1 MHADQVKIVDRIIA
15 EMEKGVLPWRCQFE
29 ASKSKTGLPYNAI
42 SGASYRGFNV
52 IALLMT
58 GRPVEGGWLTYK
70 QAIAAGGHVRKG
82 ERSTVIFYYKKL
94 AKKDARADKPA
105 YWLMAKSYLVFHLS
119 QCDNINAAKLHQF
132 PNADAASIDHK
143 ARSAEADAFISAVP
157 ANVTYS
163 AATSTPCYISAL
175 DVVRMPLFEQYK
187 SADAFYSTAIHELA
201 HWTGPRLKR
210 DLTGR
215 MVANY
220 ALEELVA
227 ELTACFTLPQFGM
240 NNEQNNA
247 RYLAGW
253 ISALKEK
260 PQILTSVASEAA
272 KVNAFLN
279 AFSNAADAGEPD
291 AGEPEEISE
300 AA

>member
-1 MHADQVKIVDRIIA
+1 
-15 EMEKGVLPWRCQFE
+15 
-29 ASKSKTGLPYNAI
+29 
-42 SGASYRGFNV
+42 
-52 IALLMT
+52 
-58 GRPVEGGWLTYK
+58 
-70 QAIAAGGHVRKG
+70 
-82 ERSTVIFYYKKL
+82 
-94 AKKDARADKPA
+94 
-105 YWLMAKSYLVFHLS
+105 
-119 QCDNINAAKLHQF
+119 LHQF
-132 PNADAASIDHK
+132 PNANADAASIDHK

-163 AATSTPCYISAL
+163 AATSTPGYIQAL
-175 DVVRMPLFEQYK
+175 DVVIMPLFEQYK

-215 MVANY
+215 FGDRKH

-247 RYLAGW
+247 RYLAAW

-279 AFSNAADAGEPD
+279 AFSEAQRKLQRKLQRKSLPRVNTRAVSSRNETHSRTATGALVSL
-291 AGEPEEISE
+291 SE
-300 AA
+300 AT